1 MSIYHRA
8 LIRTINL
15 FVAFQYVFFTLGNFQ
30 LYADLLALMHQ
41 RAKTQEDFVRGDH
54 KRFTSLLK
62 IKSINYFDENTE
74 NKGANLEYSFRKE
87 FLKKNYTKRHS

>member
-15 FVAFQYVFFTLGNFQ
+15 FVAFQYAFFTLGNFQ

-41 RAKTQEDFVRGDH
+41 SAKTQEDFVRGDH

-62 IKSINYFDENTE
+62 IKSMNYFDENKE
-74 NKGANLEYSFRKE
+74 NKDANLEYRVQRFFK
-87 FLKKNYTKRHS
+87 

>member
-1 MSIYHRA
+1 
-8 LIRTINL
+8 
-15 FVAFQYVFFTLGNFQ
+15 LGNFQ

-62 IKSINYFDENTE
+62 IKSINYFDENKET
-74 NKGANLEYSFRKE
+74 KDANLEYSFRKE
-87 FLKKNYTKRHS
+87 FLKKCGLK